1 MSFEPGEADEA
12 RRLGFLRS
20 EKYGHVE
27 RERRWLCDGLPD
39 VGVTRSCEITDLYIA
54 DTRMRLREMRFADG
68 SVERKLTKKAELSP
82 DRRVITTIYLSDAEY
97 ALLAGLSGSK
107 LSKTRHY
114 LDTSPEVCVD
124 VFTDGLHI
132 AEVEFANSIAAQ
144 SYAALPWMGR
154 EVTNNPDCSGHR
166 LAEKLGEIF

>member
-1 MSFEPGEADEA
+1 MSFEPGEVGEA
-12 RRLGFLRS
+12 RSLGFLRP

-124 VFTDGLHI
+124 VFENGLHI
-132 AEVEFANSIAAQ
+132 AEVEFADSDAAR
-144 SYAALPWMGR
+144 SYPAPPWMGR
-154 EVTNNPDCSGHR
+154 EVTDDPDLSGYA
-166 LAEKLGEIF
+166 LARKG